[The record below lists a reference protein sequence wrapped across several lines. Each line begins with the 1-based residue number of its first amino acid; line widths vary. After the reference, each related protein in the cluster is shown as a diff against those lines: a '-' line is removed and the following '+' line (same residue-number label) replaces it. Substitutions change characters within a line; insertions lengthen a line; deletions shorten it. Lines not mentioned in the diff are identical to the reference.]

1 VDSPLDKASGENFSV
16 AARVLP
22 TTIRRH
28 LQAIYVFA
36 RLVDDIGDEAIGDR
50 ISLLDK
56 VSRDLDHIYTGRL
69 PGHAMLADLATTIR
83 DRAIPR
89 EPFDRLI
96 AANRQD
102 QFVHRY
108 PTYADLL
115 AYCELSANPVG
126 HLVLYVFDRATPDRI
141 VLSDKVCTALQ
152 ILEHCQDVA
161 EDLDRGRVY
170 LPQEDM
176 DRFGVDEPAL
186 KSASAGYPA
195 RALLAFETQRALRLL
210 DEGRPLLRSL
220 RGTARLAI
228 SGYLAGGIATA
239 AAIADA
245 GYDVLSATPRPSR
258 TVALRH
264 WINLFTTGGGR

>member
-1 VDSPLDKASGENFSV
+1 
-16 AARVLP
+16 
-22 TTIRRH
+22 
-28 LQAIYVFA
+28 
-36 RLVDDIGDEAIGDR
+36 
-50 ISLLDK
+50 
-56 VSRDLDHIYTGRL
+56 
-69 PGHAMLADLATTIR
+69 MLADLAATIH

-126 HLVLYVFDRATPDRI
+126 HLVLYVFDRATPDRM

-186 KSASAGYPA
+186 KSTSAGYPA

-210 DEGRPLLRSL
+210 DEGRPLVRSL

-245 GYDVLSATPRPSR
+245 GYDVLGATPRPSK